1 MMSNLESS
9 SAGSGSDMS
18 SVSSESE
25 EDDTVNFIDTSNED
39 DSNSEVETERSC
51 TCSRSPIKRPLDI
64 SRSTEITPV
73 EVVIADSEGGH
84 NAGSPVQLLEVAE
97 LSFS

>member
-39 DSNSEVETERSC
+39 DSNSEVETERSRIR
-51 TCSRSPIKRPLDI
+51 SRSPINRPLDI
-64 SRSTEITPV
+64 SRNTEITPV
-73 EVVIADSEGGH
+73 QIVFADSEGGQ
-84 NAGSPVQLLEVAE
+84 NAIENNREIREA
-97 LSFS
+97 